1 MLSIALLSKMTARCG
16 HKTARCGYET
26 PVRERRNK
34 GRVKSGLRAGRSLLA
49 LYRFIIAKATMAL
62 AGSGNKNNATVTK
75 ASDY

>member
-34 GRVKSGLRAGRSLLA
+34 GRVKSGLRAGRCLLFID
-49 LYRFIIAKATMAL
+49 FIIAKANDGTDWV
-62 AGSGNKNNATVTK
+62 GKQKQRNGH
-75 ASDY
+75 

>member
-1 MLSIALLSKMTARCG
+1 MTARCG

-34 GRVKSGLRAGRSLLA
+34 GRVKSGLRAGRCLLFID
-49 LYRFIIAKATMAL
+49 FIIAKANDGIEMRTMAL
-62 AGSGNKNNATVTK
+62 TGSGNKNNATVTK